1 MAQYYKISK
10 ARLAEIIKEE
20 YQSFEHNRS
29 RLNEARFE
37 EYGRIDAEDGNPPT
51 KIGRGN
57 EEYMAAYNAVLVARG
72 EEPLEIEKPDE
83 RYLDAL
89 GRGQLSNDYTARNR
103 KDETLDPVGEESE
116 DGDID
121 NDGDKDESD
130 EYLAKRRKAI
140 GQAIKKES
148 LDSIRDLIAKEL
160 KNL

>member
-20 YQSFEHNRS
+20 YQSLHQSESR
-29 RLNEARFE
+29 RLNEARFS
-37 EYGRIDAEDGNPPT
+37 EYGKIDAEDGNPPS
-51 KIGRGN
+51 KIGRGD
-57 EEYMAAYNAVLVARG
+57 EEYMAAYNAVLLARG
-72 EEPLEIEKPDE
+72 EEPLEIEKPDQ

-103 KDETLDPVGEESE
+103 KDEELDPVDDQ
-116 DGDID
+116 DGDVD
-121 NDGDKDESD
+121 NDGDEDESD